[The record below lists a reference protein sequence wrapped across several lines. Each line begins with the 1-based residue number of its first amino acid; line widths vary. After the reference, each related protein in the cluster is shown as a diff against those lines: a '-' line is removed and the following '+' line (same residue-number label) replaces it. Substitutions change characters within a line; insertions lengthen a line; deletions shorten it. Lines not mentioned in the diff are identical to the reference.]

1 MKRVAEA
8 VLQEYVRRA
17 VLMFTIGL
25 PQVRQARGGG
35 GGLSRVLQAEGPE

>member
-35 GGLSRVLQAEGPE
+35 GLSRVLQAEGPE